1 MKKIYM
7 PIVCAIILAT
17 NAFAQPGDAPTTPPV
32 RNDAD
37 VITFYSESYP
47 SAAKFTNLSTT
58 GWSSGTFT
66 TEVIAGNQV
75 TKITGLNYVARE
87 SDQKDV
93 STMAFLHIDL
103 WSASITGVR
112 LSLNSSGG
120 PGEKGKDLTLMAG
133 WNSYEIPLSDFTTGA
148 GAIPLDKVFQLKFDN
163 ANPGNADLYYDNI
176 YFYRT
181 LPPPTITGFA
191 IPDKVASDAAFA
203 ITAPTSNSAG
213 AFTYVSTNT
222 GVATVSGNT
231 ITVVG
236 LGTAVII
243 ANQAANGA
251 YGPGY
256 AAGRF
261 FVTATPPST
270 APTTPPSRPTNN
282 VISVYS
288 EAYTNLSGIDLNPNW
303 QQNTLVNEKT
313 YASNTVVRLY
323 NLNYQGLQL
332 NAQVDMSNMQ
342 NVHIDIWTPDADEV
356 AFSLITE
363 RPDGT
368 AAEAVTDII
377 IPTKNGWNSFDIPLA
392 DFLAANSTINLAKVN
407 TLKFESPA
415 AGKTI
420 YYDNL
425 YFYTNAVLP
434 VTLTSFDVK
443 AENNGASLKWQTA
456 SESNNKGFSVERSLN
471 GKDWVSLTFV
481 AGNNNSTSVKNY
493 AYTDKNP
500 ANGVNYYRL
509 VQEDN
514 DGKKTISDVKF
525 TNFEISGAVK
535 LISYPNPATD
545 KLFVQLGVVKSN
557 NAVVS
562 LTDLQGKVKQSVNV
576 NQSNSN
582 TTLSLAVQGLPE
594 GLYFLTIKDGADL
607 QSSKVIVK

>member
-1 MKKIYM
+1 
-7 PIVCAIILAT
+7 
-17 NAFAQPGDAPTTPPV
+17 
-32 RNDAD
+32 
-37 VITFYSESYP
+37 
-47 SAAKFTNLSTT
+47 
-58 GWSSGTFT
+58 
-66 TEVIAGNQV
+66 
-75 TKITGLNYVARE
+75 
-87 SDQKDV
+87 
-93 STMAFLHIDL
+93 
-103 WSASITGVR
+103 
-112 LSLNSSGG
+112 
-120 PGEKGKDLTLMAG
+120 
-133 WNSYEIPLSDFTTGA
+133 
-148 GAIPLDKVFQLKFDN
+148 
-163 ANPGNADLYYDNI
+163 
-176 YFYRT
+176 
-181 LPPPTITGFA
+181 
-191 IPDKVASDAAFA
+191 
-203 ITAPTSNSAG
+203 
-213 AFTYVSTNT
+213 
-222 GVATVSGNT
+222 
-231 ITVVG
+231 
-236 LGTAVII
+236 
-243 ANQAANGA
+243 
-251 YGPGY
+251 
-256 AAGRF
+256 
-261 FVTATPPST
+261 
-270 APTTPPSRPTNN
+270 
-282 VISVYS
+282 
-288 EAYTNLSGIDLNPNW
+288 LNPNW

-481 AGNNNSTSVKNY
+481 AGNNNLTSVKNY